1 MVDVIDGS
9 IDDPKG
15 RKKVFV
21 RRRPDEDAEDFAVR
35 ALELM
40 IRSGTA
46 FICEHDPD
54 EEMSRGR

>member
-1 MVDVIDGS
+1 MPDLFDGRFN
-9 IDDPKG
+9 DAQG
-15 RKKVFV
+15 RRKIFA
-21 RRRPDEDAEDFAVR
+21 RQRPDEDADDFAER

-54 EEMSRGR
+54 EDGSH

>member
-1 MVDVIDGS
+1 MPDVIDGS
-9 IDDPKG
+9 FNDSEG

-21 RRRPDEDAEDFAVR
+21 RQRDGEDADDFAER

-54 EEMSRGR
+54 DDITH